1 MTGPSAAA
9 SRTLVSPVAL
19 GEPTR
24 NVGTMLLGNRD
35 RRGGQPAFAERAAG
49 EYRFRSWD
57 ELARLLLRAQQP
69 ARRSPGPRIGRR
81 REVR

>member
-1 MTGPSAAA
+1 MATRLALPEGTVK
-9 SRTLVSPVAL
+9 SRI
-19 GEPTR
+19 
-24 NVGTMLLGNRD
+24 NRG
-35 RRGGQPAFAERAAG
+35 RE
-49 EYRFRSWD
+49 